1 MRFTLKKLPILL
13 LLVMGMTSCDELD
26 ELTEFDINEGFS
38 ETLTVDL
45 PAESPLTWSES
56 VTIDISENQE
66 ISDNLDLIQDVVIN
80 SLTYQITNL
89 SGQGSTVTEASF
101 TFNGTSISVEDLDL
115 VAADASGT
123 VFEVEDTS
131 LLSAIASALKDN
143 PAISLGLSGTIDAVP
158 VSFDVIIDL
167 ETTVTVDV
175 L

>member
-1 MRFTLKKLPILL
+1 
-13 LLVMGMTSCDELD
+13 MGMSSCDELD

-38 ETLTVDL
+38 GTITVDI

-89 SGQGSTVTEASF
+89 SGQGTTVTEASF
-101 TFNGTSISVEDLDL
+101 TFNGTSISVSDLDL

-123 VFEVEDTS
+123 VFEIQDTS
-131 LLSAIASALKDN
+131 LLNAIGNALEND
-143 PAISLGLSGTIDAVP
+143 PSITLGLSGTIDAVP
-158 VSFDVIIDL
+158 VRFDVVIDL
-167 ETTVTVDV
+167 DTTVTIDV